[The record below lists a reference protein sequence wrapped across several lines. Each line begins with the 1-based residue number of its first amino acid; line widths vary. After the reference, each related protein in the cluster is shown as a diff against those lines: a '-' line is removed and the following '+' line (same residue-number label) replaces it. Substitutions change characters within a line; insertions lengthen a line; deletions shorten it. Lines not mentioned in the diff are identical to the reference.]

1 MTSEGQAIEKK
12 SLATITGSKAD
23 FDAIARECVGFA
35 NARGG
40 HLYIGIEDEAEQPPA
55 SGAH

>member
-40 HLYIGIEDEAEQPPA
+40 HLCIGIEDEAEQPPA